1 VLAVALAVRPP
12 AVSEWTGLKS
22 FPAAT
27 QASLQALLGE
37 LRAKRDLSEVTV
49 LLLGKSGAGKSSTVN
64 SVLGERVATVS
75 AFAPDV
81 ARPLAVG
88 RSAAGFTLHVV
99 DTPGLLD
106 GDAVSAAALASVAAA
121 LAGKPVHAVLYV
133 DRLDA
138 WRVDGCDKAAF
149 QALTD
154 TFGPGL
160 WERAT
165 LALTHGQML
174 PPDGSP
180 YADFVARR
188 HAALRAAI
196 VATLPKSAA
205 PQPELPLALVE
216 NSGRC
221 AANDGGEKVLPDGTV
236 WLTALMERVTAA
248 AAAHVP
254 YVYRPEEVH
263 AVDPNKKH
271 RWAIL
276 PLLLLQAFVLRPA
289 LVAQMQRDGEP
300 GHDAD

>member
-1 VLAVALAVRPP
+1 M
-12 AVSEWTGLKS
+12 SEWTGLKS

-27 QASLQALLGE
+27 QASLQSLLGA
-37 LRAKRDLSEVTV
+37 LRGKDLSEVTV

-64 SVLGERVATVS
+64 SVLGERVASVS

-88 RSAAGFTLHVV
+88 RSAAGFTLHVI
-99 DTPGLLD
+99 DTPGLLE
-106 GDAVSAAALASVAAA
+106 GDAVSPAALAAVQHT

-154 TFGPGL
+154 TFGAAI
-160 WERAT
+160 WSHAT
-165 LALTHGQML
+165 LTLTHGQML

-188 HAALRAAI
+188 AGALRAAI
-196 VATLPKSAA
+196 LATLPKGGAGA
-205 PQPELPLALVE
+205 PELPLALVE

-221 AANDGGEKVLPDGTV
+221 ASNEAAEKVLPDGTV
-236 WLTALMERVTAA
+236 WLTALMERVTATA
-248 AAAHVP
+248 AASAP
-254 YVYRPEEVH
+254 YVYRPGEVK
-263 AVDPNKKH
+263 APDPNTKH

-289 LVAQMQRDGEP
+289 LIAQMQRDGEP

>member
-1 VLAVALAVRPP
+1 MRPP

-27 QASLQALLGE
+27 QAALQTLLGS
-37 LRAKRDLSEVTV
+37 LRAKELSEVTV

-106 GDAVSAAALASVAAA
+106 GDAVSPAALASVVKAVS
-121 LAGKPVHAVLYV
+121 GRPVHAVLYV

-154 TFGPGL
+154 TFGPAL
-160 WERAT
+160 WQRAT
-165 LALTHGQML
+165 LALTHGQMQ

-180 YADFVARR
+180 YAAFVERR
-188 HAALRAAI
+188 AASLRAAI
-196 VATLPKSAA
+196 LATLPKGGEA
-205 PQPELPLALVE
+205 PELPLALVE

-221 AANDGGEKVLPDGTV
+221 AANEGGEKVLPNGTV
-236 WLTALMERVTAA
+236 WLTALMERITAA
-248 AAAHVP
+248 AAAAPP
-254 YVYRPEEVH
+254 YVYRPEQVS
-263 AVDPNKKH
+263 APDPNKKH

-276 PLLLLQAFVLRPA
+276 PLLLLQTFVLRP
-289 LVAQMQRDGEP
+289 LVIRQMQRDGEP

>member
-1 VLAVALAVRPP
+1 M
-12 AVSEWTGLKS
+12 SEWTGLKS

-27 QASLQALLGE
+27 QASLQALLGA
-37 LRAKRDLSEVTV
+37 LRAKELSEVTV

-64 SVLGERVATVS
+64 SVLGERVAPVS

-106 GDAVSAAALASVAAA
+106 GDAVSSAALGAVARAV
-121 LAGKPVHAVLYV
+121 AGKPVHAVLYV

-154 TFGPGL
+154 TFGPAI

-188 HAALRAAI
+188 AAALRAAI
-196 VATLPKSAA
+196 LATLPKKKGGEPPA
-205 PQPELPLALVE
+205 LPLALVE

-221 AANDGGEKVLPDGTV
+221 AANDGGEKVLPNGTV
-236 WLTALMERVTAA
+236 WLTALMERITAA
-248 AAAHVP
+248 AAAAPP
-254 YVYRPEEVH
+254 YVYRPEEQ
-263 AVDPNKKH
+263 AAPDPNKKH

-276 PLLLLQAFVLRPA
+276 PLLLLQTFVLRP
-289 LVAQMQRDGEP
+289 LVIRQMQNDGEP